1 MLNALEARTLCI
13 VPILEP
19 PQVVGKLTTHE
30 ETPPFPSTYTT
41 FIPKI
46 FNVMIT
52 PLEHGEELTAQ
63 DPQAC
68 DSVTLPLASTDA
80 LPHALALAPVL
91 HQIVFPLYGD
101 IIACVPVPPDP
112 DALAQTP
119 DWQSTSRFIFHRY
132 NPDNRY
138 PMSRTYTRGCER
150 PEKSCAACSQR
161 DMSKCP

>member
-1 MLNALEARTLCI
+1 
-13 VPILEP
+13 
-19 PQVVGKLTTHE
+19 
-30 ETPPFPSTYTT
+30 
-41 FIPKI
+41 
-46 FNVMIT
+46 MIT

-119 DWQSTSRFIFHRY
+119 DWQQDIFFFVVAHAGAAQLTQKLTQIITKSLTLSRK
-132 NPDNRY
+132 
-138 PMSRTYTRGCER
+138 
-150 PEKSCAACSQR
+150 KSIKPS
-161 DMSKCP
+161 